1 MTGILLIDKP
11 SGMTSHDVV
20 DHVRKAA
27 GIRKVGHTG
36 TLDPAATGLLIL
48 CLGRATKLSDF
59 FVGLDKTYEGNML
72 LGTVTDSY
80 DMDGNVLETNEVPEI
95 TDEQI
100 QSAFEEFTGDIEQIP
115 PMVSAVK
122 VGGKRLY
129 KLARKGETVEREPR
143 PVSVYE
149 FSLLHYEKPNAA
161 FRLKCSRG
169 TYARALCHDV
179 GAMLGCGGALSQL
192 RRTQVGPHSIEKAV
206 ALDSLKTPEDVTNAL
221 LPMEQALTLPRVAV
235 RSFSERLISCGNAI
249 GRPDLEDECPVTE
262 GWVQLCNERGKLLA
276 LGQVSLVGSTVRIQ
290 PKKVLDNKK

>member
-11 SGMTSHDVV
+11 AGMTSHDVV
-20 DHVRKAA
+20 DRVRKAS

-36 TLDPAATGLLIL
+36 TLDPGATGLLIL

-80 DMDGNVLETNEVPEI
+80 DMDGEVLETNEVPELSKDDI
-95 TDEQI
+95 KIAMEKFI
-100 QSAFEEFTGDIEQIP
+100 GDIEQIP

-129 KLARKGETVEREPR
+129 KLARQGETVERDPR

-149 FSLLHYEKPNAA
+149 FSLLDYEKPNVQ
-161 FRLKCSRG
+161 FRLRCSRG

-179 GAMLGCGGALSQL
+179 GAALGCGGCLSEL
-192 RRTQVGPHSIEKAV
+192 RRTQVGPHSIEDAAK
-206 ALDSLKTPEDVTNAL
+206 LDDLQSPEDVRNAM
-221 LPMEQALTLPRVAV
+221 LPMEEALTLPRVAV
-235 RSFSERLISCGNAI
+235 RSFSERLIACGNAV
-249 GRPDLEDECPVTE
+249 GRPDLEDDCPVTD
-262 GWVQLCNERGKLLA
+262 GWVQICNERGKLLA
-276 LGQVSLVGSTVRIQ
+276 LGQVSLVGSAVRIQ
-290 PKKVLDNKK
+290 PKKVLDNKR